1 MKPTAI
7 LFDLDGTLLP
17 MDLDLFLK
25 DYFERLA
32 AHMAKKGY
40 DPKGLVNAVWQGMR
54 AMVANDD
61 GTKTNEAR
69 FWDSFALELGI
80 EARDEEP
87 YLELF
92 YKTEFDKIAPTCGR
106 LDDAGEVIK
115 KLKSMGYRIILATNP
130 IFPRIA
136 TEKRIAWAGLHVD
149 DFELITTYENSHYT
163 KPSLGYY
170 REILASQGLT
180 PEECIMVGN
189 DVGEDMIAAELG
201 LDVFLLPKCLI
212 NRKNLDISPYPQGE
226 LKDLIA
232 YLEAK

>member
-25 DYFERLA
+25 DYFSRLA

-40 DPKGLVNAVWQGMR
+40 APDKLVNAVWQGTR
-54 AMVANDD
+54 AMIAND
-61 GTKTNEAR
+61 GGETNEVR
-69 FWDSFALELGI
+69 FWDSFALELGAG
-80 EARDEEP
+80 ARDEEP
-87 YLELF
+87 YLDVF

-106 LDDAGEVIK
+106 LDDAGEIIK
-115 KLKSMGYRIILATNP
+115 RLKGMGYRLILATNP

-136 TEKRIAWAGLHVD
+136 TEKRSAWAGLD
-149 DFELITTYENSHYT
+149 LSDFELVTTYENSRFT
-163 KPSLGYY
+163 KPNLNYY
-170 REILASQGLT
+170 RDILASQGLK
-180 PEECIMVGN
+180 PEECLMVGN

-212 NRKNLDISPYPQGE
+212 NRKDLDISAYPKGE
-226 LKDLIA
+226 LRDLLS